1 MTTKTTAILTLGA
14 LALLAAAPAGA
25 GTPTSLDDAALVQ
38 QIESVLY
45 GRGETPEQ
53 PVRCLFPHVLEMEA
67 RGLAVAALEPALAR
81 ETIREYPTPE
91 GHFVIQ
97 YWTEG
102 TDALPDSTDAD
113 ESGVPDYVEW
123 VAEAM
128 EESYQREVVELGF
141 PFPTGGRYVVR
152 LKRMFGGTYGLTR
165 PFQSSFFAGSYI
177 EINHDFEGFYRSY
190 PDLTNDD
197 PDGLVRGAIRV
208 TAAHEFKHAIQLAED
223 WNIDS
228 PHTQWFEVDAVWM
241 EEVVYDQVNDYYNYI
256 RNSGSPFTSPHLSLL
271 NSASYEDAT
280 WQMFLEQEYGI
291 DFMLDLSER
300 RATQRDE
307 FFPFAYRNVAI
318 ERRLV
323 WADVWRR
330 HAVYNYLT
338 ADRATPSHGFTEAG
352 NYPLAPTEEIPSLPF
367 STEQDFSLAPWANR
381 FHEFD
386 NSEGGAA
393 GELRV
398 VFDAE
403 DHGDWGLSVVLQ
415 NESVTHVVPLSHDAQ
430 PDTFEVLGFDVADFD
445 RVGLVVG
452 NGRTAITTSPADTY
466 GFSVEL
472 DDSVRAEPS
481 SFGSLKA
488 RY

>member
-1 MTTKTTAILTLGA
+1 MTTKTTSILSLGA
-14 LALLAAAPAGA
+14 VALLAVVPVHAQTAA
-25 GTPTSLDDAALVQ
+25 SLDDLALIEQVDAALH
-38 QIESVLY
+38 
-45 GRGETPEQ
+45 GGGETPEQ
-53 PVRCLFPHVLEMEA
+53 PVRCLFPHLMEMEA
-67 RGLAVAALEPALAR
+67 RGLAVAALEPVLERATLL
-81 ETIREYPTPE
+81 EYPTPE

-97 YWTEG
+97 YWNDG
-102 TDALPDSTDAD
+102 RDALPDSTDAD
-113 ESGVPDYVEW
+113 ANGVPDYVEW

-152 LKRMFGGTYGLTR
+152 LKSLFGGTYGLTR
-165 PFQSSFFAGSYI
+165 PFQTSFFAGTFI
-177 EINHDFEGFYRSY
+177 EINNDFESFYRSF

-197 PDGLVRGAIRV
+197 PDGLIRGAIRV

-241 EEVVYDQVNDYYNYI
+241 EEVVYDGVNDYYNYI
-256 RNSGSPFTSPHLSLL
+256 RNSGSPFTSPSLSML
-271 NSASYEDAT
+271 NTASYEDAT
-280 WQMFLEQEYGI
+280 WQMFLEQEYGV

-300 RATQRDE
+300 RATLRDE
-307 FFPFAYRNVAI
+307 FFPFAYENVAAD
-318 ERRLV
+318 RQLV
-323 WADVWRR
+323 WSDVWRR
-330 HAVYNYLT
+330 HALYNYLT
-338 ADRATPSHGFTEAG
+338 ADRAAQSFGFTEAAH
-352 NYPLAPTEEIPSLPF
+352 YPRAPVDSIPALPHTEEGKL
-367 STEQDFSLAPWANR
+367 LAPWANR

-386 NSEGGAA
+386 NSAGDAS

-403 DHGDWGLSVVLQ
+403 NHGDWGLSVVLQ
-415 NESVTHVVPLSHDAQ
+415 NETVTHVVPLSYDAR
-430 PDTFEVLGFDVADFD
+430 PDTFAILGFDVVDFE

-452 NGRTAITTSPADTY
+452 NGRTAMTTSPADTY
-466 GFSVEL
+466 TFSVEL